1 MLKTT
6 FDYDDFYNIISS
18 LLNSSFNISTTKIG
32 KISELSNYL
41 NLEFRKLIW
50 SNEDTNNTMINGISE
65 MKKNALCIVHSAME
79 FTTIVFSFSHEISN
93 DTLFIGP
100 FLENEPNDEF
110 INYILKKNNIDK
122 NFRNTITTYYKSLPI
137 ASSTKVVLTLH
148 TLLESFI
155 TNYDSSSMY
164 YVDFSKEKQNLS
176 NYNHEK
182 ESGFYIEYHK
192 QYKSYL
198 NDIFKHARLGI
209 DGTDILN
216 AYFELTGVLKTN
228 SIDKIKNNLYIL
240 NTQFES
246 ELLKEPVSTVQ
257 VRDLYIKIQLEIEN
271 ETNVNRLI
279 KIPYKMFKRYSNLI
293 LNFNLQE
300 YSYTVRCAI
309 EYINFNLQSNLSLST
324 ISESIGKNSS
334 FLSNQFKKETKK
346 TITKYIQER
355 RIEEAMRMLTY
366 TDLTIQQISHL
377 VGIDDLSWFSKLFKS
392 ITNMSPTKYRSDVHK
407 SKKEAI

>member
-6 FDYDDFYNIISS
+6 FNYDDFYNIISS

-32 KISELSNYL
+32 EISELNNYL
-41 NLEFRKLIW
+41 NLEFRKVIW
-50 SNEDTNNTMINGISE
+50 SNDDTSNTMIDGISE

-79 FTTIVFSFSHEISN
+79 FTTIAFSFSPEIS
-93 DTLFIGP
+93 DDVLFIGP
-100 FLENEPNDEF
+100 FMESKPNDEF
-110 INYILKKNNIDK
+110 INKILKKNNIDK
-122 NFRNTITTYYKSLPI
+122 NLRNTIETYYNSLPI
-137 ASSTKVVLTLH
+137 ASSTKVILTLH

-155 TNYDSSSMY
+155 TNYDPSSMY
-164 YVDFSKEKQNLS
+164 YVDFSKEKPNLS

-182 ESGFYIEYHK
+182 ESEFYIEYHK

-228 SIDKIKNNLYIL
+228 SIDKIKNNLHIL

-246 ELLKEPVSTVQ
+246 ELLKEPISTAQ
-257 VRDLYIKIQLEIEN
+257 VRDLYVKIQLEIEN
-271 ETNVNRLI
+271 ETNINRLI
-279 KIPYKMFKRYSNLI
+279 KIPYKMFKQYSNLI

>member
-1 MLKTT
+1 
-6 FDYDDFYNIISS
+6 
-18 LLNSSFNISTTKIG
+18 
-32 KISELSNYL
+32 
-41 NLEFRKLIW
+41 
-50 SNEDTNNTMINGISE
+50 
-65 MKKNALCIVHSAME
+65 
-79 FTTIVFSFSHEISN
+79 
-93 DTLFIGP
+93 
-100 FLENEPNDEF
+100 
-110 INYILKKNNIDK
+110 
-122 NFRNTITTYYKSLPI
+122 
-137 ASSTKVVLTLH
+137 
-148 TLLESFI
+148 
-155 TNYDSSSMY
+155 MY
-164 YVDFSKEKQNLS
+164 YVDFSKEKPNLS

-182 ESGFYIEYHK
+182 ESEFYIEYHK

-228 SIDKIKNNLYIL
+228 SIDKIKNNLHIL

-246 ELLKEPVSTVQ
+246 ELLKEPISTAQ

-355 RIEEAMRMLTY
+355 RIEEATRMLTY

>member
-32 KISELSNYL
+32 EISELNNYL
-41 NLEFRKLIW
+41 NLEFRKVIW
-50 SNEDTNNTMINGISE
+50 SNDDTSNTMIDGISE

-79 FTTIVFSFSHEISN
+79 FTTIAFSFSPEIS
-93 DTLFIGP
+93 DDVLFIGP
-100 FLENEPNDEF
+100 FMESKPNDEF
-110 INYILKKNNIDK
+110 INKILKKNNIDK
-122 NFRNTITTYYKSLPI
+122 NLRNTIETYYNSLPI
-137 ASSTKVVLTLH
+137 ASSTKVILTLH

-155 TNYDSSSMY
+155 TNYDPSSMY
-164 YVDFSKEKQNLS
+164 YVDFSKEKPNLS

-182 ESGFYIEYHK
+182 ESEFYIEYHK

-216 AYFELTGVLKTN
+216 AYFELTGILKTN
-228 SIDKIKNNLYIL
+228 SIDKIKNNLHIL

-246 ELLKEPVSTVQ
+246 ELLKEPISTAQ
-257 VRDLYIKIQLEIEN
+257 VRDLYVKIQLEIEN
-271 ETNVNRLI
+271 ETNINRLI
-279 KIPYKMFKRYSNLI
+279 KIPYKMFKRDSNLI

-334 FLSNQFKKETKK
+334 FLSNQFKRKLKK
-346 TITKYIQER
+346 LLQSI
-355 RIEEAMRMLTY
+355 
-366 TDLTIQQISHL
+366 
-377 VGIDDLSWFSKLFKS
+377 FK
-392 ITNMSPTKYRSDVHK
+392 KGV
-407 SKKEAI
+407 